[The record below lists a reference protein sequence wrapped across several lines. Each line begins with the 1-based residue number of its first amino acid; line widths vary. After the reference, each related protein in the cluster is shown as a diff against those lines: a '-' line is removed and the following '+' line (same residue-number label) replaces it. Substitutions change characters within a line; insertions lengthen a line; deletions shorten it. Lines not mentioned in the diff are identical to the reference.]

1 MLTMIIEG
9 VVIGGLGFHVG
20 EIIDMYGHAEVEI
33 AFQVRGPFQV
43 ARPPADPSVRSRSP
57 CKYSGQ

>member
-1 MLTMIIEG
+1 MLTFKNQG

-33 AFQVRGPFQV
+33 AFQVGWPGCL
-43 ARPPADPSVRSRSP
+43 A
-57 CKYSGQ
+57 